1 MRRLLRQLNPT
12 ALISIVFLLILIAA
26 AIFSEQLAP
35 HDPMA
40 QNLMVRLRPPVW
52 IEGGTMEHVLGTDNL
67 GRDIFSQLIFGSRV
81 SLVIAFFAVMVSGAA
96 GSLLGLLSGFY
107 GGLLETAVMRL
118 VDIQMS
124 LPFILLALI
133 LLSVLGPGFTNIVIV
148 LVATNWIYYARL
160 VRSEVI
166 GLKNQEY
173 VEAAR
178 AVGLRNLRILFRHIA
193 PNVVNSV
200 IVLATLRIA
209 SMILLESALSF
220 LGLGVQDI
228 ATWGVMLAN
237 GRHYLNNAWWLATFP
252 GLAIF
257 LTVLSVNL
265 LGDWLRDITDPHIQ
279 T

>member
-1 MRRLLRQLNPT
+1 MRQLLRKLNPT
-12 ALISIVFLLILIAA
+12 ALISVVFLLTLIAA
-26 AIFSEQLAP
+26 AIFSDQLAP
-35 HDPMA
+35 HDPMG
-40 QNLMVRLRPPVW
+40 QNLMVRLRPPAW
-52 IEGGTMEHVLGTDNL
+52 IDGGTMEHPLGTDNL

-96 GSLLGLLSGFY
+96 GSVLGLLSGFY
-107 GGLLETAVMRL
+107 GGILETMVMRL

-178 AVGLRNLRILFRHIA
+178 AIGLRNLRILFRHIA

-279 T
+279 